1 MSSTM
6 HEPVQTQ
13 ERAGTEKPIGLL
25 ILGRKRPGFDQEWNK
40 LICRRSVAAME
51 KLGFKC
57 VGFDAPVIDDVTL
70 RAALD
75 GIRAAGCDSLV
86 MLQPS
91 MGNGQLA
98 LSLSQAWPEPIV
110 LWATPERPGDGKVS
124 SCSLVGQHLWAS
136 MLQQS
141 GHPFELVYGDPDD
154 ALLQTELVRS
164 VALAQ
169 TAVRLKNAKVG
180 MVGTH
185 APGFIDLAADPF
197 LLRKALGVQ
206 LHSLSLPQF
215 IDRVNR
221 QPSDAIERD
230 VEKVRALGLPLTDV
244 VDGDLAMNSRY
255 YLAAREL
262 MNEESLDALSIQC
275 WPELPEVLGQW
286 PYLAISRL
294 SSEGLAVSME
304 GDVDGAIAELMGN
317 SLGTGRAFL
326 TDWLEHDE
334 STILLWHPGMAPLS
348 MFQAIGESD
357 GPRLAR
363 HFNIVKPLVVDGEL
377 QAGRPITIVRLW
389 RSGSDY
395 KLTAFEG
402 ESIPQKRKLTGN
414 TALIRVPDKSVPE
427 KFDRLIHEGMPHH
440 VLLFYGLWAETYRRL
455 ARILGIRW
463 IV

>member
-1 MSSTM
+1 
-6 HEPVQTQ
+6 
-13 ERAGTEKPIGLL
+13 
-25 ILGRKRPGFDQEWNK
+25 
-40 LICRRSVAAME
+40 
-51 KLGFKC
+51 
-57 VGFDAPVIDDVTL
+57 
-70 RAALD
+70 
-75 GIRAAGCDSLV
+75 

-98 LSLSQAWPEPIV
+98 LSLSQAWPEAIV

-154 ALLQTELVRS
+154 STLRAELVRA
-164 VALAQ
+164 VALAR
-169 TAVRLKNAKVG
+169 TGARLKNAKVG

-197 LLRKALGVQ
+197 LLGQTLGVQ

-215 IDRVNR
+215 VDRVNR
-221 QPSDAIERD
+221 QPDGLVERD
-230 VEKVRALGLPLTDV
+230 VETVRALKLPLTDV
-244 VDGDLAMNSRY
+244 ADSDLAVNSRC

-262 MNEESLDALSIQC
+262 MREESLDALSIQC

-317 SLGTGRAFL
+317 WLGTGRAFL

-334 STILLWHPGMAPLS
+334 STIFLWHPGMAPLS
-348 MFQAIGESD
+348 MCHAIGESG

-377 QAGRPITIVRLW
+377 QAGKPITLVRLW
-389 RSGSDY
+389 RSGNDY
-395 KLTAFEG
+395 KMTAFEG
-402 ESIPQKRKLTGN
+402 ESIPPRRKLTGN
-414 TALIRVPDKSVPE
+414 TVLIQVAGRDVPE
-427 KFDRLIHEGMPHH
+427 TFDRLIHEGMPHH
-440 VLLFYGLWAETYRRL
+440 VLLFYGHWAETYRRL
-455 ARILGIRW
+455 ARMLGIRW
-463 IV
+463 II

>member
-6 HEPVQTQ
+6 HEPVRAQ
-13 ERAGTEKPIGLL
+13 ERTGAEKPVGVL

-40 LICRRSVAAME
+40 MICGRSVAAME
-51 KLGFKC
+51 ALGFAC
-57 VGFDAPVIDDVTL
+57 IGFDAPVIDDVTL
-70 RAALD
+70 RAALER
-75 GIRAAGCDSLV
+75 IRAAGCDSLV

-98 LSLSQAWPEPIV
+98 LSLSQAWPEAIV

-154 ALLQTELVRS
+154 STLRAELVRA
-164 VALAQ
+164 VALAR
-169 TAVRLKNAKVG
+169 TGARLKNAKVG

-197 LLRKALGVQ
+197 LLGQTLGVQ

-215 IDRVNR
+215 VDRVNR
-221 QPSDAIERD
+221 QPDGLVERD
-230 VEKVRALGLPLTDV
+230 VETVRALKLPLTDV
-244 VDGDLAMNSRY
+244 ADSDLAVNSRC

-262 MNEESLDALSIQC
+262 MREESLDALSIQC

-317 SLGTGRAFL
+317 WLGTGRAFL

-334 STILLWHPGMAPLS
+334 STIFLWHPGMAPLS
-348 MFQAIGESD
+348 MCHAIGESG

-377 QAGRPITIVRLW
+377 QAGKPITLVRLW
-389 RSGSDY
+389 RSGNDY
-395 KLTAFEG
+395 KMTAFEG
-402 ESIPQKRKLTGN
+402 ESIPPRRKLTGN
-414 TALIRVPDKSVPE
+414 TVLIQVAGRDVPE
-427 KFDRLIHEGMPHH
+427 TFDRLIHEGMPHH
-440 VLLFYGLWAETYRRL
+440 VLLFYGHWAETYRRL
-455 ARILGIRW
+455 ARMLGIRW
-463 IV
+463 II

>member
-6 HEPVQTQ
+6 HEPAPAR
-13 ERAGTEKPIGLL
+13 ERAAAEKPVGVL

-40 LICRRSVAAME
+40 MICRRSVAAME

-57 VGFDAPVIDDVTL
+57 IGFDAPVIDDVTL
-70 RAALD
+70 RAALG

-98 LSLSQAWPEPIV
+98 LSLSQAWPDPIV

-154 ALLQTELVRS
+154 AALQTDLVRAVS
-164 VALAQ
+164 LAR
-169 TAVRLKNAKVG
+169 TAARLKNAKVG

-197 LLRKALGVQ
+197 LLRKTLGVQ

-221 QPSDAIERD
+221 QESAKVERD
-230 VEKVRALGLPLTDV
+230 VEAVKALGLPLTDV
-244 VDGDLAMNSRY
+244 VDDDLAMNSRC

-262 MNEESLDALSIQC
+262 MSEESLDALSIQC

-304 GDVDGAIAELMGN
+304 GDVDGAIAELTGN
-317 SLGTGRAFL
+317 WLGTGCAFL

-334 STILLWHPGMAPLS
+334 STIFFWHPGMAPLS
-348 MFQAIGESD
+348 MCRAIGDSD

-377 QAGRPITIVRLW
+377 QSGKPVTIARLW
-389 RSGSDY
+389 RSGDEY

-402 ESIPQKRKLTGN
+402 ESIPPRRKLTGN
-414 TALIRVPDKSVPE
+414 TALIQFPDQSVRE
-427 KFDRLIHEGMPHH
+427 RFDRLIHEGMPHH
-440 VLLFYGLWAETYRRL
+440 VLLFYGHCAETYRRL
-455 ARILGIRW
+455 ARLLGIRW
-463 IV
+463 VI